1 MDAARALRETG
12 YAVFPSL
19 YPESFLARGRQAIAR
34 VYEGLGSPSLHS
46 RGKSQL
52 DDSFAILSGSG
63 LMIGQLLSR
72 TPELID
78 GYLDPHMLEVLHECL
93 GAGFRVETTAGTIS
107 DQHRNEVLSWHNHVG
122 GLDEDLERAIDL
134 ETLDPDRIR
143 RLTLLI
149 YLDGLS
155 EQTGQL
161 FVLPRTLADP
171 LPCPVPEDEY
181 RVDWPGVTVVNGPPG
196 TAVLLEERTWHASLA
211 RRTPGYRRFV
221 GAMLVAAWAPVADN
235 VDPTVAAFADRL
247 LARG

>member
-46 RGKSQL
+46 RGKS
-52 DDSFAILSGSG
+52 
-63 LMIGQLLSR
+63 
-72 TPELID
+72 
-78 GYLDPHMLEVLHECL
+78 
-93 GAGFRVETTAGTIS
+93 
-107 DQHRNEVLSWHNHVG
+107 HVG

-134 ETLDPDRIR
+134 ETLDPGRIR

-161 FVLPRTLADP
+161 FVLPRTLAEP
-171 LPCPVPEDEY
+171 IPCPVPEDEY

-211 RRTPGYRRFV
+211 RKTPGYRRFV

-247 LARG
+247 LGRR